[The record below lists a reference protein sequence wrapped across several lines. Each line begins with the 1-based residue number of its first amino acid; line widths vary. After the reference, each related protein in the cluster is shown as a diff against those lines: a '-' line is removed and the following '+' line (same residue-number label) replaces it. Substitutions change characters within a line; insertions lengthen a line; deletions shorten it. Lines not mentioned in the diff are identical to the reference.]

1 MSDYA
6 KIIAV
11 DFDGTL
17 VTDKWPDVGES
28 IKPVIDYVK
37 LQQQHGA
44 KIILW
49 TNRQGKPLID
59 AIHWCIEHGINL
71 DAVNEDIPETI
82 ERFGSS
88 SRKIYAD
95 EFIDDRSLLFKE
107 INRIYLL
114 KDSNCLQKEALN
126 LDAGFLNF
134 QEAFLKF
141 MENFWREKSI

>member
-1 MSDYA
+1 MSEYA

-17 VTDKWPDVGES
+17 VTDKWPEIGEPIDS
-28 IKPVIDYVK
+28 VIQYVK
-37 LQQQHGA
+37 LQRQHGA

-49 TNRQGKPLID
+49 TNRQGKELVN
-59 AIHWCIEHGINL
+59 AIYWCIDHGIDL

-95 EFIDDRSLLFKE
+95 EFIDDRSLLFNE
-107 INRIYLL
+107 INRLYLL
-114 KDSNCLQKEALN
+114 PNAKCAKSNSLYSVE
-126 LDAGFLNF
+126 DFR
-134 QEAFLKF
+134 KF
-141 MENFWREKSI
+141 MEIFWKEHRS